1 MSGPTLPAL
10 GLDLATRAGYA
21 VRFSNKS
28 KIRKGLELNLISGVA
43 EMKVVTPSAATKNKP
58 ADHPG
63 LRFNKYRQFLI
74 ELIETHGI
82 KTIFYEE
89 PAGSNKTGG
98 NTLQVAV
105 GFKVITLEVAS
116 IYDIPCRGFHIAT
129 VKKHATGSGKLNSD
143 KQAMIDAALDRF
155 PGQEWVSHKPT
166 KRAPWT
172 LDDNQADALHVLDC
186 GLVAD

>member
-1 MSGPTLPAL
+1 
-10 GLDLATRAGYA
+10 
-21 VRFSNKS
+21 
-28 KIRKGLELNLISGVA
+28 
-43 EMKVVTPSAATKNKP
+43 MKVVTPSAATKNKP

-74 ELIETHGI
+74 DLIETHGI
-82 KTIFYEE
+82 RSIYYEE
-89 PAGSNKTGG
+89 PAGSNKSGG

-105 GFKVITLEVAS
+105 GFKVVTLEVAS
-116 IYDIPCRGFHIAT
+116 IYDIPVKGFHIAT
-129 VKKHATGSGKLNSD
+129 VKKHATGCGKLNSD
-143 KQAMIDAALDRF
+143 KQAMIDAALERF

-186 GLVAD
+186 GLVSDNLI